1 MPTPNTPPVPPAA
14 LTGTNLE
21 VLIMFNANL
30 QNLTAAAKVLA
41 KRAKDDD
48 AFQIHPSVRK
58 AAQDLLDLGQDVKDA
73 VFPPTTTPHI

>member
-1 MPTPNTPPVPPAA
+1 
-14 LTGTNLE
+14 
-21 VLIMFNANL
+21 MFNANL

-48 AFQIHPSVRK
+48 AFQIHPAVRK